1 MPVLRVNQ
9 VVLKA
14 SAYNVDQLS
23 QVITGNIKKL
33 FYEAFFHNTNLSVI
47 HHTGKGPFVTL
58 LS

>member
-33 FYEAFFHNTNLSVI
+33 FYPSQVLDIELPYRLNYFITEF
-47 HHTGKGPFVTL
+47 PEM
-58 LS
+58 

>member
-9 VVLKA
+9 VVLTA

-33 FYEAFFHNTNLSVI
+33 FMKLFSTLEISV
-47 HHTGKGPFVTL
+47 
-58 LS
+58 